1 MATITGSQR
10 LLSLEGNT
18 VDTTVSLGAGGR
30 LLDSN
35 GSAGT
40 NGQILSTT
48 GSGVQWVNDKTGSNN
63 YVSGISFNTT
73 NGVLTLTRSG
83 LGDLTELIMDVTLLE
98 CILQAV

>member
-30 LLDSN
+30 ILDSS

-40 NGQILSTT
+40 NGQ
-48 GSGVQWVNDKTGSNN
+48 
-63 YVSGISFNTT
+63 
-73 NGVLTLTRSG
+73 VLTSTRSG
-83 LGDLTELIMDVTLLE
+83 TLTWTGTHYIG
-98 CILQAV
+98 

>member
-30 LLDSN
+30 ILDSS

-40 NGQILSTT
+40 NGQVLSTT
-48 GSGVQWVNDKTGSNN
+48 GTAVKWIDDQTGTNN
-63 YVSGISFNTT
+63 YVSGISFNT
-73 NGVLTLTRSG
+73 
-83 LGDLTELIMDVTLLE
+83 D
-98 CILQAV
+98 